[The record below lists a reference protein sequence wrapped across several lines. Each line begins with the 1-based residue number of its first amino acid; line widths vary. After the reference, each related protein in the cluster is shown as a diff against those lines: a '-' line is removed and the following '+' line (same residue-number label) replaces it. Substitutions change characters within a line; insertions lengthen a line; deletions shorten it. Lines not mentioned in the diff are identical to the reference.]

1 MIIKNVSYHEMFTIK
16 YCLCFYISNY
26 KHSQRAGQ
34 RGNEVVINS
43 LSAWIY
49 RIHGI
54 YRLVF
59 YLYILSAVINAGYL
73 KMVT

>member
-1 MIIKNVSYHEMFTIK
+1 MFTIK

-26 KHSQRAGQ
+26 KHSQRAGKK
-34 RGNEVVINS
+34 GNEVVINS
-43 LSAWIY
+43 LSAWVY
-49 RIHGI
+49 RIYGT

-59 YLYILSAVINAGYL
+59 YLYILSAVINEAYL

>member
-1 MIIKNVSYHEMFTIK
+1 MFTIK

-26 KHSQRAGQ
+26 KHSQRAGKK
-34 RGNEVVINS
+34 GNEVGADQF
-43 LSAWIY
+43 LSAWVY
-49 RIHGI
+49 RIYGT

-59 YLYILSAVINAGYL
+59 YLYILSAVINEEYL